1 MNLRC
6 WRIVKRQYRD
16 QILSGEGARLFGGR
30 WSRPGFRV
38 VYTAEHASLA
48 VLEILVH
55 LIEQSM
61 LSSYLI
67 ADIQFDSRLVDH
79 IRPAE
84 LPRNWRSSPP
94 PAPLQSIGTRW
105 LTEQRRAVLAVPSAV
120 LPIET
125 NYLIN
130 PEHPDFKSIE
140 IGEIKKLD
148 IDPRL
153 SR

>member
-1 MNLRC
+1 MTLRS

-16 QILSGEGARLFGGR
+16 QVLSGEGPRLFGGR
-30 WSRPGFRV
+30 WNRPGFRV
-38 VYTAEHASLA
+38 VYTAEYASLA

-55 LIEQSM
+55 LVEQSM
-61 LSSYLI
+61 LSNYLV
-67 ADIQFDSRLVDH
+67 ADLHFDDGLVEQ
-79 IRPAE
+79 IPMKE

-94 PAPLQSIGTRW
+94 PSTLQSIGTRW
-105 LTEQRRAVLAVPSAV
+105 LTEGRSAVLAVPSAV

-130 PEHPDFKSIE
+130 PEHPDFRSVE
-140 IGEIKKLD
+140 MGEINNLD

>member
-1 MNLRC
+1 
-6 WRIVKRQYRD
+6 
-16 QILSGEGARLFGGR
+16 
-30 WSRPGFRV
+30 
-38 VYTAEHASLA
+38 
-48 VLEILVH
+48 
-55 LIEQSM
+55 
-61 LSSYLI
+61 
-67 ADIQFDSRLVDH
+67 VDH